1 VTLISV
7 GVDHE
12 HASLEFLER
21 TTVLEREWSK
31 VLRSLVSHRNIHEA
45 VFVSTCLRTEVV
57 AVVDRF
63 HGAIEEITTTLC
75 EATGMVA
82 SDFEDHLTVH
92 FDRGVAT
99 HLFSVAAGLK
109 SVVPGEFEI
118 LGQLRR
124 ALDLASDEQTAG
136 AELTELFRRAITTG
150 RRVRAETGIARG
162 TTSFAQAA
170 VSMALEELGDQLD
183 GADVVVVGAGQ
194 LATGIVKSLLSGPRQ
209 LTRLTLSNRTITK
222 AEELRDTLQDDR
234 LTIAPL
240 EELVDYTSSA
250 RLIFVAVE
258 VATPLIAR
266 AQFEHCTQPLL
277 IVDLGLPRAVDGDVA
292 GLANVRKVDIS
303 DLRTRVELALDD
315 RHGAVEVAR
324 QIVLDDVEKFLDD
337 QRERGAA
344 AIVSELRE
352 YFDEVVASEMKRRE
366 RELADLSEE
375 QREVVRSLLRSVVA
389 KIAHRPTVALKDA
402 AGMDQGIRL
411 TEATRNLFDL

>member
-75 EATGMVA
+75 EATGLVA
-82 SDFEDHLTVH
+82 SDFEDHLTIH

>member
-12 HASLEFLER
+12 HATLEFLER
-21 TTVLEREWSK
+21 TTVLEEEWSK

-45 VFVSTCLRTEVV
+45 VFLSTCLRTEVV

-63 HGAIEEITTTLC
+63 HGAIEEITATL
-75 EATGMVA
+75 ADVTGLSAMEF
-82 SDFEDHLTVH
+82 DGRLTVH

-124 ALDLASDEQTAG
+124 SLELANDEQTAG
-136 AELTELFRRAITTG
+136 AELTELFRRAIATG
-150 RRVRAETGIARG
+150 RRVRSETSISRG

-170 VSMALEELGDQLD
+170 VSLAIEEMGTTFEQSHVL
-183 GADVVVVGAGQ
+183 VVGAGQ
-194 LATGIVKSLLSGPRQ
+194 LATGIVKNLLNAPQ
-209 LTRLTLSNRTITK
+209 PVAQVTLCNRTLAK
-222 AEELRDTLQDDR
+222 VEALRESAGDDR
-234 LTIAPL
+234 VLVGAL
-240 EELVDYTSSA
+240 ENLSEHA
-250 RLIFVAVE
+250 QRANLIFVAVE
-258 VATPLIAR
+258 VATPVLKR
-266 AQFEHCTQPLL
+266 EHLEGRDGPVL
-277 IVDLGLPRAVDGDVA
+277 IVDLGLPRAVESDVSE
-292 GLANVRKVDIS
+292 LSNVRKVDID
-303 DLRTRVELALDD
+303 DLRVRVDQALDG
-315 RHGAVEVAR
+315 RHEAIDEAQLLVEH
-324 QIVLDDVEKFLDD
+324 DVEKFIDD

-344 AIVSELRE
+344 AIVSELRD
-352 YFDEVVASEMKRRE
+352 YFDEVVESEMKRRE
-366 RELADLSEE
+366 RELADMSDE
-375 QREVVRSLLRSVVA
+375 QRDLVRSLLRSVVA

>member
-1 VTLISV
+1 
-7 GVDHE
+7 
-12 HASLEFLER
+12 LEFLER
-21 TTVLEREWSK
+21 ATVLEEEWSK

-63 HGAIEEITTTLC
+63 HGAIDEITKTLC
-75 EATGMVA
+75 DATGLA
-82 SDFEDHLTVH
+82 ADDFENRLTVH

-124 ALDLASDEQTAG
+124 ALELANDERTAG
-136 AELTELFRRAITTG
+136 AELTELFRRAIVTG
-150 RRVRAETGIARG
+150 RRVRNETAIARG

-170 VSMALEELGDQLD
+170 VSMALEELGGDLEHVN
-183 GADVVVVGAGQ
+183 VVVVGAGQ
-194 LATGIVKSLLSGPRQ
+194 LASGVVKSLLAAPQR
-209 LTRLTLSNRTITK
+209 LAALTLCNRTISR
-222 AEELRDTLQDDR
+222 AEELRDAANDDR
-234 LTIAPL
+234 VVVSPL
-240 EELVDYTSSA
+240 EELSQHLRSA
-250 RLIFVAVE
+250 GLVFVAVE
-258 VATPLIAR
+258 ASTPVISR
-266 AQFEHCTQPLL
+266 EQMGKSSRPVL
-277 IVDLGLPRAVDGDVA
+277 IVDLGLPRAVESEVSA
-292 GLANVRKVDIS
+292 LANVRKFDIS
-303 DLRTRVELALDD
+303 DLQSRVELALDG
-315 RHGAVEVAR
+315 RHEAVDEAR
-324 QIVLDDVEKFLDD
+324 AIVLADVEKFMDD

-352 YFDEVVASEMKRRE
+352 YFDEVVASEMKRRAH
-366 RELADLSEE
+366 ELIDLSDE

-411 TEATRNLFDL
+411 TEATRTLFDL

>member
-1 VTLISV
+1 MTLISV

-75 EATGMVA
+75 EATGLVA
-82 SDFEDHLTVH
+82 SDFEDHLTIH

-222 AEELRDTLQDDR
+222 AEELRDTLHDDR

-315 RHGAVEVAR
+315 RHGAVEAAR

>member
-1 VTLISV
+1 MTLISV

-21 TTVLEREWSK
+21 TTVIEREWSK

-209 LTRLTLSNRTITK
+209 LTRLTLSNRTIKK
-222 AEELRDTLQDDR
+222 AEELRDTLHDDR

-315 RHGAVEVAR
+315 RHGAVEAAR

>member
-21 TTVLEREWSK
+21 TTVLEPEWSK
-31 VLRSLVSHRNIHEA
+31 VLRTLVSHRNIHEA

-63 HGAIEEITTTLC
+63 HGAIEEVTATLA
-75 EATGMVA
+75 EVTGVA
-82 SDFEDHLTVH
+82 PIEFDDRLSVH

-99 HLFSVAAGLK
+99 HLFGVASGLK

-124 ALDLASDEQTAG
+124 ALQLANDERTAG
-136 AELTELFRRAITTG
+136 AELTELFQRAIATG
-150 RRVRAETGIARG
+150 RRVRSETSIARG

-170 VSMALEELGDQLD
+170 VSMAVEELGEELH
-183 GADVVVVGAGQ
+183 GASVVVIGAGQ
-194 LATGIVKSLLSGPRQ
+194 LATGVVKSLLVASPNVE
-209 LTRLTLSNRTITK
+209 RLTLVNRTASRART
-222 AEELRDTLQDDR
+222 LRDDVGDERVAVGVIEDLATYVGL
-234 LTIAPL
+234 
-240 EELVDYTSSA
+240 A
-250 RLIFVAVE
+250 RLVFVAVE
-258 VATPLIAR
+258 VASPILDS
-266 AQFEHCTQPLL
+266 AQLGKRLEPML
-277 IVDLGLPRAVDGDVA
+277 IVDLGLPRAVASDVVA
-292 GLANVRKVDIS
+292 LANVRRVDVS
-303 DLRTRVELALDD
+303 DLRERVEQALGG
-315 RHGAVEVAR
+315 RREAVDEA
-324 QIVLDDVEKFLDD
+324 QLIVLDEVERYTDD
-337 QRERGAA
+337 QRVRGAA

-352 YFDEVVASEMKRRE
+352 YFDGVVESEMKRRE
-366 RELADLSEE
+366 HELADLTDA
-375 QREVVRSLLRSVVA
+375 QRDAVRALLRSIVA

>member
-21 TTVLEREWSK
+21 TTVLEEDWSK

-63 HGAIEEITTTLC
+63 HGAIDEITKTLC
-75 EATGMVA
+75 EATGLVA
-82 SDFEDHLTVH
+82 SDFENRLTVH

-124 ALDLASDEQTAG
+124 ALDLANDERTAG

-150 RRVRAETGIARG
+150 RRVRNETAIARG

-170 VSMALEELGDQLD
+170 VSLALEELGEDLDQ
-183 GADVVVVGAGQ
+183 ANVVVVGAGQ
-194 LATGIVKSLLSGPRQ
+194 LATGVVKSLLVAPLRLST
-209 LTRLTLSNRTITK
+209 LTICNRTVSR
-222 AEELRDTLQDDR
+222 AEQLREAVDDDR
-234 LTIAPL
+234 VVVGPL
-240 EELVDYTSSA
+240 DGLSEHLPSA
-250 RLIFVAVE
+250 RLVFVAVE
-258 VATPLIAR
+258 VLTPVISR
-266 AQFEHCTQPLL
+266 EQMEKCSQPVL
-277 IVDLGLPRAVDGDVA
+277 IVDLGLPRAVDSDVRA
-292 GLANVRKVDIS
+292 LVNVHKVDIS
-303 DLRTRVELALDD
+303 DLQSRVELALDG
-315 RHGAVEVAR
+315 RREAVDEAR
-324 QIVLDDVEKFLDD
+324 EIVLADVEKFMDD

-366 RELADLSEE
+366 QEFADLSDQ

-411 TEATRNLFDL
+411 TEATRTLFDL

>member
-1 VTLISV
+1 MTLISV

-21 TTVLEREWSK
+21 TTVIEREWSK

>member
-1 VTLISV
+1 MTLISV

-21 TTVLEREWSK
+21 ATVLEEEWSK

-63 HGAIEEITTTLC
+63 HGAIDEITKTLC
-75 EATGMVA
+75 DATGLA
-82 SDFEDHLTVH
+82 ADDFENRLTVH

-124 ALDLASDEQTAG
+124 ALELANDERTAG
-136 AELTELFRRAITTG
+136 AELTELFRRAIVTG
-150 RRVRAETGIARG
+150 RRVRNETAIARG

-170 VSMALEELGDQLD
+170 VSMALEELGGDLEHVN
-183 GADVVVVGAGQ
+183 VVVVGAGQ
-194 LATGIVKSLLSGPRQ
+194 LASGVVKSLLAAPQR
-209 LTRLTLSNRTITK
+209 LAALTLCNRTISR
-222 AEELRDTLQDDR
+222 AEELRDAANDDR
-234 LTIAPL
+234 VVVSPL
-240 EELVDYTSSA
+240 EELSQHLRSA
-250 RLIFVAVE
+250 GLVFVAVE
-258 VATPLIAR
+258 ASTPVISR
-266 AQFEHCTQPLL
+266 EQMGKSSRPVL
-277 IVDLGLPRAVDGDVA
+277 IVDLGLPRAVESEVSA
-292 GLANVRKVDIS
+292 LANVRKFDIS
-303 DLRTRVELALDD
+303 DLQSRVELALDG
-315 RHGAVEVAR
+315 RHEAVDEAR
-324 QIVLDDVEKFLDD
+324 AIVLADVEKFMDD

-352 YFDEVVASEMKRRE
+352 YFDEVVASEMKRRAH
-366 RELADLSEE
+366 ELIDLSDE

-411 TEATRNLFDL
+411 TEATRTLFDL

>member
-21 TTVLEREWSK
+21 TTVLEPEWSK
-31 VLRSLVSHRNIHEA
+31 VLRTLVSHRNIHEA

-63 HGAIEEITTTLC
+63 HGAIEEVTATLA
-75 EATGMVA
+75 EVTGVA
-82 SDFEDHLTVH
+82 PIEFDNRLSVH

-99 HLFSVAAGLK
+99 HLFSVASGLK

-124 ALDLASDEQTAG
+124 ALALANDERTAG
-136 AELTELFRRAITTG
+136 AELTELFQRAIATG
-150 RRVRAETGIARG
+150 RRVRSETSIARG

-170 VSMALEELGDQLD
+170 VSMAVEELGAALD
-183 GADVVVVGAGQ
+183 GASVVVIGAGQ
-194 LATGIVKSLLSGPRQ
+194 LATGVVKSLLVASPTLAQ
-209 LTRLTLSNRTITK
+209 LTLINRTPSR
-222 AEELRDTLQDDR
+222 AQALRDDVADGRVVVGTIDDVA
-234 LTIAPL
+234 THVGP
-240 EELVDYTSSA
+240 A
-250 RLIFVAVE
+250 RLVFVAVE
-258 VATPLIAR
+258 VASPILDA
-266 AQFEHCTQPLL
+266 AQLGPRSEPML
-277 IVDLGLPRAVDGDVA
+277 IVDLGLPRAVASDVEA
-292 GLANVRKVDIS
+292 QANVRRVDIG
-303 DLRTRVELALDD
+303 DLRDRVEQALGG
-315 RHGAVEVAR
+315 RHEAVDEA
-324 QIVLDDVEKFLDD
+324 QLIVLDEVERYTDD
-337 QRERGAA
+337 QRVRGAA

-352 YFDEVVASEMKRRE
+352 YFDGVVESEMKRRE
-366 RELADLSEE
+366 HELADLTDA
-375 QREVVRSLLRSVVA
+375 QRDAVRALLRSIVA